1 MSYTGLGQQ
10 ARRRRRG
17 FGFRGQISMW
27 VTDHRAPALCN
38 TITAVSCKSAKGRT
52 GTDGSSHTHLH
63 TQQPAACW
71 TCFSPCAVYPGH
83 YSTYV
88 YDRARV
94 LPRGFMNTPSDCEID
109 PARDAAGAACLSR
122 PHAKRP
128 LTASRGEPKYGAAEQ
143 YPHSFVVEFDR
154 SLGGQVLGFS
164 LVLSLELVGV
174 LPGKFRALVNTRRS
188 RKTLTIWCRPRY
200 TIIPPPRSFTD
211 LLIFCNVPTSKPH
224 CTGKPNRNSPH
235 HHEIPRQR
243 LCTEDNMKRAAVLLT
258 NAVSRPAPA
267 PPPSSRVNQVN
278 N

>member
-94 LPRGFMNTPSDCEID
+94 LPKGFMNTPSDCEID

-122 PHAKRP
+122 PHAKSP

-154 SLGGQVLGFS
+154 SLGGFGLLPCVVVGARRRPTRQVSGPWLTLAEAEERSPSGAAPATPLS
-164 LVLSLELVGV
+164 PPPPALSL
-174 LPGKFRALVNTRRS
+174 
-188 RKTLTIWCRPRY
+188 
-200 TIIPPPRSFTD
+200 
-211 LLIFCNVPTSKPH
+211 IF
-224 CTGKPNRNSPH
+224 
-235 HHEIPRQR
+235 
-243 LCTEDNMKRAAVLLT
+243 
-258 NAVSRPAPA
+258 
-267 PPPSSRVNQVN
+267 
-278 N
+278 